1 MMSRRSACAPEY
13 ALKSLTVA
21 PKFRNLLLFRILGKN
36 AMVAITATEFAKNF
50 GRYKEAAQREPIAIT
65 SYGRTS
71 GYFVSAQEYAELQ
84 RLRALERRAYR
95 LSELPAEVAD
105 AIEVSKMNPAH
116 DHLNDLLKEPK

>member
-1 MMSRRSACAPEY
+1 MIRAANYVTGDSKLVTLRV
-13 ALKSLTVA
+13 LTA
-21 PKFRNLLLFRILGKN
+21 IHNFRILRVLRIL
-36 AMVAITATEFAKNF
+36 ARTPMFAITATEFAKNF

-95 LSELPAEVAD
+95 LS
-105 AIEVSKMNPAH
+105 
-116 DHLNDLLKEPK
+116 